1 MNSPCYNAAFV
12 GFDRQG
18 TPQYATLRGTTNRR
32 YMGEANGSNKHFS
45 FSIPASKQCC
55 RLHLFESAIDLLSYG
70 TLKLLSGR
78 DWQME
83 NCLSLAGIYKPKKNI
98 EESTPPAA
106 LMQYLKDFPYIKD
119 IVLHL
124 DNDIPGR
131 LAAKAIQTILP
142 SSYTVS
148 EETPKRGKDYN
159 DYLRIVLRIQQP
171 RERE

>member
-1 MNSPCYNAAFV
+1 
-12 GFDRQG
+12 
-18 TPQYATLRGTTNRR
+18 
-32 YMGEANGSNKHFS
+32 
-45 FSIPASKQCC
+45 
-55 RLHLFESAIDLLSYG
+55 
-70 TLKLLSGR
+70 
-78 DWQME
+78 ME

-106 LMQYLKDFPYIKD
+106 LMQYLKNFPYIKD

-142 SSYTVS
+142 STYTVS
-148 EETPKRGKDYN
+148 DDPPKRGKDYN